1 MSDITRTI
9 FFILIDSV
17 LMAVVMEAVKKAFGK
32 LVVKDGKKMW
42 KNSLCKTVII
52 IWALLLS
59 IATVEFTYLGGVLI
73 GRPIIVVLY
82 SAIVFAGQW
91 FIDMQ
96 VVKKLVDKLIERMLN
111 RV

>member
-1 MSDITRTI
+1 MSDITRNI

-59 IATVEFTYLGGVLI
+59 IITVEFTYLGGVLI
-73 GRPIIVVLY
+73 GKPIIVVLY

>member
-1 MSDITRTI
+1 MSDINRTI
-9 FFILIDSV
+9 LFMVVDAGLVAI
-17 LMAVVMEAVKKAFGK
+17 VMEAVKKAFGE
-32 LVVKDGKKMW
+32 LIVKDGKKMW

-59 IATVEFTYLGGVLI
+59 IITVEFTYLGGVLI
-73 GRPIIVVLY
+73 GKQIIVVLY

>member
-1 MSDITRTI
+1 MSDINRTI
-9 FFILIDSV
+9 LFMVVDAGLVAI
-17 LMAVVMEAVKKAFGK
+17 VMEAIKKAFGE

-59 IATVEFTYLGGVLI
+59 IITVEFTYLGGVLI
-73 GRPIIVVLY
+73 GKPIIVVLY